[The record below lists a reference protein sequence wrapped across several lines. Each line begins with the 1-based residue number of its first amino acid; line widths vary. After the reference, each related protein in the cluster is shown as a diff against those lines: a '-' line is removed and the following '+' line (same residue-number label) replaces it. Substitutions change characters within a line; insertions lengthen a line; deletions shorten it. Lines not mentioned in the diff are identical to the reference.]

1 MSAAATAPRAVVGP
15 TVFARIGGLPVDA
28 VPGASPEVVDCL
40 DRLHDVEERLDSL
53 TQPLIDRIFELVPG
67 IEDNK
72 VRRLVLQAKREVF
85 AGRAVAAR
93 AERALRATA
102 PSGLLSAFEEWSE
115 QLDRDRKSV
124 V

>member
-1 MSAAATAPRAVVGP
+1 MSAAATTPRAVVGP
-15 TVFARIGGLPVDA
+15 TVFARIGGLPADA

-72 VRRLVLQAKREVF
+72 VRRLV
-85 AGRAVAAR
+85 
-93 AERALRATA
+93 
-102 PSGLLSAFEEWSE
+102 
-115 QLDRDRKSV
+115 DRKSV

>member
-85 AGRAVAAR
+85 AGRAVAAQIGR
-93 AERALRATA
+93 AH
-102 PSGLLSAFEEWSE
+102 
-115 QLDRDRKSV
+115 V
-124 V
+124 